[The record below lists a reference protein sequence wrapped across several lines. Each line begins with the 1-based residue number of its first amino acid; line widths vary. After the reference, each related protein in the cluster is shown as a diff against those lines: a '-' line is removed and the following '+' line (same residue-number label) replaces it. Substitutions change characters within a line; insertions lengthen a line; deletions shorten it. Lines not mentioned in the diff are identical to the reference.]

1 MKNYKIELAY
11 QVYVSLDTIYK
22 HKNKYDKNSAIDF
35 VSGFF
40 DEVKRLSYLP
50 HRGTNKPNNNR
61 ALIYKKHF
69 IIYHIHEPDKIS
81 VLDIIDPK
89 QDTVA
94 SKYY

>member
-1 MKNYKIELAY
+1 MEKYKIELSNQIY
-11 QVYVSLDTIYK
+11 ISLDTIYE
-22 HKNKYDKNSAIDF
+22 HKKEYDQHSAIDF

-40 DEVKRLSYLP
+40 DEVKKLSYLP

-61 ALIYKKHF
+61 ALIYKKHL
-69 IIYHIHEPDKIS
+69 IIYHIQEPDKVN